1 MNRQGAGVAALQ
13 NSVHGSL
20 ANALRDGMG
29 VAARPPATF
38 LRPGKQ
44 NSDTLFDE

>member
-1 MNRQGAGVAALQ
+1 MNRQDAGVAGLQ
-13 NSVHGSL
+13 HSVHGSL
-20 ANALRDGMG
+20 ANTLRDGMD
-29 VAARPPATF
+29 VAAPPPATF